1 MTSEIILQAI
11 VTGLMMGL
19 IYALIAA
26 GLSLIFGLMDIV
38 NFAHGEHLM
47 LSMFS
52 SFWLWSLFGLD
63 PIFSIPITILLM
75 AFCGVITHY
84 FLIRYI
90 LKAKMLIQIC
100 ATFGLSIFI
109 RSIAQLL
116 WTPDFRNV
124 DKPLLEGR
132 LEIGSVFIGQPQLVA
147 SLVCLVAFIGLYLFV
162 TKTETGL
169 ALQATAQDRHAAEI
183 LGIPSNKMFAIG
195 WAIGLGCVGVAGG
208 MMANYFFIFTDV
220 GINFAH
226 GEHLMLSMFSSF
238 WLWSLFGLDPIFSIP
253 ITILL
258 MAFCGVITHYFLIRY
273 ILKAKMLIQICATF
287 GLSIFIRSI
296 AQLLWT
302 PDFRNVDKPLL
313 EGRLEIGSVFIGQPQ
328 LIASLVCL
336 VAFIGLYLF
345 VTKTETGLALQAT
358 AQDRHAA
365 EILGIPSNK
374 MFAIGWAIGLGCVG
388 VAGGMMANYFFIFT
402 DVGINF
408 ALFAFVAVALGGFG
422 SIIGCLYA
430 GIIIGLVESLGGLL
444 IDPSFKLLYV
454 FVIYLIVVIYRPQGL
469 FGRY

>member
-26 GLSLIFGLMDIV
+26 GLSLIFGLMEIV

-63 PIFSIPITILLM
+63 PLFSIPITILLM
-75 AFCGVITHY
+75 AFCGVLTHY
-84 FLIRYI
+84 FLIRYILKAKMLIQICATFGLSILIRYI

-132 LEIGSVFIGQPQLVA
+132 IELGSVFIGQPQLYA

-169 ALQATAQDRHAAEI
+169 ALQATAQDRHAAE
-183 LGIPSNKMFAIG
+183 
-195 WAIGLGCVGVAGG
+195 V
-208 MMANYFFIFTDV
+208 
-220 GINFAH
+220 
-226 GEHLMLSMFSSF
+226 
-238 WLWSLFGLDPIFSIP
+238 
-253 ITILL
+253 
-258 MAFCGVITHYFLIRY
+258 
-273 ILKAKMLIQICATF
+273 
-287 GLSIFIRSI
+287 
-296 AQLLWT
+296 
-302 PDFRNVDKPLL
+302 
-313 EGRLEIGSVFIGQPQ
+313 
-328 LIASLVCL
+328 
-336 VAFIGLYLF
+336 
-345 VTKTETGLALQAT
+345 
-358 AQDRHAA
+358 
-365 EILGIPSNK
+365 LGIPSNK

-454 FVIYLIVVIYRPQGL
+454 FVIYLLVVIYKPQGL

>member
-1 MTSEIILQAI
+1 MTFEIILQAI
-11 VTGLMMGL
+11 VGGLMMGL

-63 PIFSIPITILLM
+63 PLVSIPITILLM
-75 AFCGVITHY
+75 AFCGVLTHY

-109 RSIAQLL
+109 RSVAQFL

-132 LEIGSVFIGQPQLVA
+132 IEISKIFIGQPQLFA
-147 SLVCLVAFIGLYLFV
+147 SLVCLLAFVALYLFV
-162 TKTETGL
+162 TRTETGL
-169 ALQATAQDRHAAEI
+169 ALQATAQDRQAAEI
-183 LGIPSNKMFAIG
+183 LGIPSNRMFALG

-208 MMANYFFIFTDV
+208 MMSNYYFIFTDV
-220 GINFAH
+220 G
-226 GEHLMLSMFSSF
+226 
-238 WLWSLFGLDPIFSIP
+238 
-253 ITILL
+253 
-258 MAFCGVITHYFLIRY
+258 V
-273 ILKAKMLIQICATF
+273 
-287 GLSIFIRSI
+287 
-296 AQLLWT
+296 
-302 PDFRNVDKPLL
+302 
-313 EGRLEIGSVFIGQPQ
+313 
-328 LIASLVCL
+328 
-336 VAFIGLYLF
+336 
-345 VTKTETGLALQAT
+345 
-358 AQDRHAA
+358 
-365 EILGIPSNK
+365 
-374 MFAIGWAIGLGCVG
+374 
-388 VAGGMMANYFFIFT
+388 
-402 DVGINF
+402 NF

-454 FVIYLIVVIYRPQGL
+454 FAIYLLVVIYKPQGL

>member
-1 MTSEIILQAI
+1 MTLEIILQAI
-11 VTGLMMGL
+11 VAGLMMGL

-26 GLSLIFGLMDIV
+26 GLSLIFGLMEIV

-47 LSMFS
+47 LSMFT
-52 SFWLWSLFGLD
+52 SFWLWSLLGLD
-63 PIFSIPITILLM
+63 PLFSLPITIALM
-75 AFCGVITHY
+75 AFCGILTHY

-116 WTPDFRNV
+116 WTPDYRHIEN
-124 DKPLLEGR
+124 PLVEGR
-132 LEIGSVFIGQPQLVA
+132 IELGTIFIGQPQLFA
-147 SLVCLVAFIGLYLFV
+147 SLVCLFAFFGLYWFV

-183 LGIPSNKMFAIG
+183 LGIPSNKMYALG
-195 WAIGLGCVGVAGG
+195 WAIGLGCVAVAGS
-208 MMANYFFIFTDV
+208 MMMNYFAV
-220 GINFAH
+220 
-226 GEHLMLSMFSSF
+226 
-238 WLWSLFGLDPIFSIP
+238 
-253 ITILL
+253 
-258 MAFCGVITHYFLIRY
+258 
-273 ILKAKMLIQICATF
+273 
-287 GLSIFIRSI
+287 
-296 AQLLWT
+296 
-302 PDFRNVDKPLL
+302 
-313 EGRLEIGSVFIGQPQ
+313 
-328 LIASLVCL
+328 
-336 VAFIGLYLF
+336 
-345 VTKTETGLALQAT
+345 
-358 AQDRHAA
+358 
-365 EILGIPSNK
+365 
-374 MFAIGWAIGLGCVG
+374 
-388 VAGGMMANYFFIFT
+388 FT

-454 FVIYLIVVIYRPQGL
+454 FAIYLLVVIYKPQGL